1 MQVGRLGIPRR
12 VVLAYLTTVSEIV
25 VVCDVLPLVPL
36 IVMVRV
42 PVVALL
48 LSVIVMVELPA
59 PVIEV
64 GLKEIVVPLPCPEAD
79 RAIAEPNPPV
89 TAVVTVTFPELLLV
103 TLMDVGDALMEKPAV
118 VPVTVSDTVV
128 VSTVLPDVPVT
139 VML

>member
-1 MQVGRLGIPRR
+1 
-12 VVLAYLTTVSEIV
+12 V

-64 GLKEIVVPLPCPEAD
+64 GLKEIVVPLPCPDAD
-79 RAIAEPNPPV
+79 SVIAEPKPPV
-89 TAVVTVTFPELLLV
+89 TAVETVTCPELLLV
-103 TLMDVGDALMEKPAV
+103 TLMDVGDALMENPAV
-118 VPVTVSDTVV
+118 VPVTVRVNV
-128 VSTVLPDVPVT
+128 AVCVIPPPMALT
-139 VML
+139 VMG